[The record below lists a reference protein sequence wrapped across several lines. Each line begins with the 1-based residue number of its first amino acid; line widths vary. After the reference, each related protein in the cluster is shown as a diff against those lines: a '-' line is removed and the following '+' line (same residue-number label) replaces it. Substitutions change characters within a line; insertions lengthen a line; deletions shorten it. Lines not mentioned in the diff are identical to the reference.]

1 MSRGTKTLRRSTRSV
16 REAHRAWLELV
27 DTEGPFIALPV
38 LTKAFGSGIPHL
50 EAGKKLALTAA
61 KPVFDRARD
70 AFDEAKDKDSALP
83 AYRSA
88 RDVWVETVLR
98 DVLGWGKFWQP
109 GDAACATTVW
119 SPEHAVEVKATGAL
133 RRKDDVG
140 ALVWVIDPVEGLR
153 EAGTDGW
160 SDSPIDRIELLLR
173 EADLPVGIV
182 TDGRWWAVVS
192 APRETIAASG
202 IVDAQTWI
210 EEPEVRDA
218 FVELLSPGRLVGKKD
233 EEKLSKLFADSVLA
247 SEDITEELGKQVRRA
262 VELVV
267 AALDEAAA
275 DARHR
280 GEPDPLPADGE
291 EIYDAV
297 VTVLMR
303 VVFLLFAQERGLLP
317 TGELYSAGYGLAD
330 QREVLEKRLLDEDAE
345 SLDATSLTWHRLL
358 ATSQALFAGATFEDL
373 RLPAY
378 GGSLFDPTRFPLL
391 TATTPR
397 GTLAVTVSD
406 RVMLEVLRAVQT
418 AHIKGELRV
427 ISFRDID
434 VEQIGYI
441 YEGLLGYTV
450 ERAPEVLIGLA
461 GTKGSEPEIPLAT
474 LNDLYEQVDGDDAK
488 LGAAMV
494 TWVKANQPGAE
505 PKTAGQ
511 YAKLLAAGDTMADA
525 EQALRSVTTDEDLR
539 VELRSWIG
547 VIRRDL
553 RGRPVV
559 ILSGGLVVAE
569 TPSRKNAG
577 AHYTPRALAEEV
589 VLHALEPI
597 VYAPGPHQTADRSA
611 WQLKSST
618 EILNLKV
625 ADIACGSGA
634 FLVAAARYLA
644 ARLQEAWLAEG
655 TWVDRPPTER
665 ETKALRAVVAHCLY
679 GADINGMAVEMCKLS
694 LWLVSLDHNL
704 PFSFVDDKVLHG
716 NSLLGLTSVRQLEEL
731 HIAPKPPRS
740 QQLGLEFSGN
750 ELVARFDISDR
761 IQRAI
766 ALRQALASEI
776 DNNDP
781 TRSANAKRNQMRQL
795 SEHTAQ
801 VRTLADSV
809 IAAGLALGGKPGKKL
824 DEAYENLRIAVGR
837 AVPAPGG
844 TPDTAMLD
852 AILEKG
858 LTPAV
863 STDYERWQPLH
874 WCLEVPDVMARGGF
888 DAIIGN
894 PPFLGGQ
901 KLTGAMGTNVRD
913 WFVHQLAGG
922 TKGSADLVA
931 YFFLRSM
938 DLLTRSGSLGLIATN
953 TIAQGDT
960 REIGLDRMVDAGFT
974 ITRAIQSR
982 SWPAASA
989 NLEFAGVWGTRGS
1002 VSDAAV
1008 RVSDDHVVTRI
1019 STLLEP
1025 EGRVSGG
1032 PIRLQAN
1039 AGTAFIGCYVLG
1051 KGFILEPQEAKAW
1064 IEEDPRNTEVLFP
1077 YLNGEDLNSRPD
1089 TSPSRWVIDFN
1100 DWSAD
1105 KASTYPHPWKHI
1117 EITVKPERQRPGNNT
1132 GGYALRKPL
1141 PQRWW
1146 QYGEKRPAMR
1156 KAIANLD
1163 EVLVIARVSRTVM
1176 PVRVPNGS
1184 IPSEACV
1191 VFASDSSALQA
1202 VLSSTPH
1209 QVWAI
1214 KYGSGMRN
1222 DPRYTPSDVF
1232 ETFPRPAE
1240 NTDLESVGRTLDED
1254 RREIMLRRQLGLTK
1268 LYNHVNDPA
1277 LPNVADP
1284 DVARMRQ
1291 IHVDLDYTVMAAYG
1305 WGDVELNHG
1314 FHTYRQMTRW
1324 TVCPEARVEI
1334 LDRLLEENHRRAALQ
1349 DGTPPPAD
1357 DQSDGTTDEKD
1368 GDQ

>member
-1 MSRGTKTLRRSTRSV
+1 M
-16 REAHRAWLELV
+16 ELV

-38 LTKAFGSGIPHL
+38 LTKAFGSGIPQL

-83 AYRSA
+83 VYRSA
-88 RDVWVETVLR
+88 RDAWVETVLR

-109 GDAACATTVW
+109 GDAACATTVR
-119 SPEHAVEVKATGAL
+119 SPDHSVEVKATGAL

-160 SDSPIDRIELLLR
+160 SDSPIDRMELLLR

-192 APRETIAASG
+192 APKETIAASG

-233 EEKLSKLFADSVLA
+233 EEKLSTLFKDSVLA
-247 SEDITEELGKQVRRA
+247 SDDITEELGKQVRRA

-280 GEPDPLPADGE
+280 GEPDPLPAEGE

-317 TGELYSAGYGLAD
+317 TGELYSAGYGLSD

-345 SLDATSLTWHRLL
+345 ALDATSLTWHRLL
-358 ATSQALFAGATFEDL
+358 ATSQALYAGATFEDL

-391 TATTPR
+391 TATTQR

-450 ERAPEVLIGLA
+450 KRAPEVLIGLA

-488 LGAAMV
+488 LGAAV
-494 TWVKANQPGAE
+494 VKWVKANQPGAE
-505 PKTAGQ
+505 HKTAGQ

-539 VELRSWIG
+539 AELRSWIG

-655 TWVDRPPTER
+655 TWIDRSPAER

-731 HIAPKPPRS
+731 HIAPKPPHN
-740 QQLGLEFSGN
+740 QQFGLEFSGT

-781 TRSANAKRNQMRQL
+781 TRSANAKHNQMRQL

-809 IAAGLALGGKPGKKL
+809 IAAGLALGGKPSKKL
-824 DEAYENLRIAVGR
+824 DEAYENLRMAVGR

-852 AILEKG
+852 AILKKG

-894 PPFLGGQ
+894 PPFLGG
-901 KLTGAMGTNVRD
+901 KKITPAMGKNIREWLVNQIAEGA
-913 WFVHQLAGG
+913 VGN
-922 TKGSADLVA
+922 ADLVA
-931 YFFLRSM
+931 YFILRAASLLRKSGGFGLVATNSISQNENRKVALAPLLM
-938 DLLTRSGSLGLIATN
+938 TEFELYRAVRSSRWTAPGAVLEIAQLWATRESLGAGVPRWVDDLSTHRISEHLEPAGRVQGDPSPLSGSRDLAY
-953 TIAQGDT
+953 
-960 REIGLDRMVDAGFT
+960 IGCNVNGMGFT
-974 ITRAIQSR
+974 LPKET
-982 SWPAASA
+982 AA
-989 NLEFAGVWGTRGS
+989 
-1002 VSDAAV
+1002 
-1008 RVSDDHVVTRI
+1008 
-1019 STLLEP
+1019 
-1025 EGRVSGG
+1025 
-1032 PIRLQAN
+1032 
-1039 AGTAFIGCYVLG
+1039 
-1051 KGFILEPQEAKAW
+1051 AW
-1064 IEEDPRNTEVLFP
+1064 IAEDERNREVLRPFFGGEE
-1077 YLNGEDLNSRPD
+1077 LNEQPVAKS
-1089 TSPSRWVIDFN
+1089 SRWVVDFFGMTETQARSFEKPYA
-1100 DWSAD
+1100 WVL
-1105 KASTYPHPWKHI
+1105 
-1117 EITVKPERQRPGNNT
+1117 ERVRPERLKLKNKPKLQEKWWL
-1132 GGYALRKPL
+1132 YEASAVELRRRQEGL
-1141 PQRWW
+1141 R
-1146 QYGEKRPAMR
+1146 
-1156 KAIANLD
+1156 
-1163 EVLVIARVSRTVM
+1163 EVLAQTRLSKTQM
-1176 PVRVPNGS
+1176 PLRAPAS
-1184 IPSEACV
+1184 ALFADSCV
-1191 VFASDSSALQA
+1191 VFPFQEHWMQA
-1202 VLSSTPH
+1202 VLSSCLH
-1209 QVWAI
+1209 QQWSLV
-1214 KYGSGMRN
+1214 YGSGMRD
-1222 DPRYTPSDVF
+1222 DPRYTPKSVAR
-1232 ETFPRPAE
+1232 TFPIPKE
-1240 NTDLESVGRTLDED
+1240 TSDLNVIGRRLDDFRSQAMQIRGIGITAIYDLVNSRGCSDPDISE
-1254 RREIMLRRQLGLTK
+1254 LRR
-1268 LYNHVNDPA
+1268 
-1277 LPNVADP
+1277 
-1284 DVARMRQ
+1284 
-1291 IHVDLDYTVMAAYG
+1291 IHVDLDSTVMAAYG

-1324 TVCPEARVEI
+1324 TVCPEARDEI

-1349 DGTPPPAD
+1349 DGTPPLAD
-1357 DQSDGTTDEKD
+1357 DEGDGTTEME
-1368 GDQ
+1368 GDQR